1 MKNQLIS
8 VGLLSLVLAGC
19 NMTDFRLP
27 TVGESNSDSTATATT
42 TSTKTA
48 SASQSNIV
56 SNPLI
61 EEMCATAKK
70 NEARANE
77 LYRGRDV
84 SAQGKFGVTKVS
96 GKYYPYVDF
105 RTQNFSVTLD
115 MNDKTEP
122 WKQYD
127 EGQIVS
133 SGNVKVSKVSV
144 KSWGGSNGFDHCLI
158 GQKN

>member
-27 TVGESNSDSTATATT
+27 MVGENNSNSTAT
-42 TSTKTA
+42 TK

-77 LYRGRDV
+77 LYRGREV
-84 SAQGKFGVTKVS
+84 SAKGGFRLNKYTKT
-96 GKYYPYVDF
+96 PHIDF
-105 RTQNFSVTLD
+105 HTQNFSVHMN

-127 EGQIVS
+127 DGQIVS
-133 SGNVKVSKVSV
+133 SGTIKVSEVSV
-144 KSWGGSNGFDHCLI
+144 EHVGGLSGYDICYIHN
-158 GQKN
+158 

>member
-19 NMTDFRLP
+19 NLTDFRLP
-27 TVGESNSDSTATATT
+27 TVGESNSNSTAT
-42 TSTKTA
+42 TK

-56 SNPLI
+56 SNPLV

-77 LYRGRDV
+77 LYRGRVV
-84 SAQGKFGVTKVS
+84 SAKGKFRVFEDS
-96 GKYYPYVDF
+96 GKYYTSINF
-105 RTQNFSVTLD
+105 NTQNFRVHMSI
-115 MNDKTEP
+115 NDKTEP

-127 EGQIVS
+127 DGQIVS
-133 SGNVKVSKVSV
+133 SGSVKVSKVSV
-144 KSWGGSNGFDHCLI
+144 EHSGGLSGYDTCYIFN
-158 GQKN
+158 

>member
-27 TVGESNSDSTATATT
+27 TIGEDNSNNTATA
-42 TSTKTA
+42 K
-48 SASQSNIV
+48 SASSSNADVV

-77 LYRGRDV
+77 LYRGREV
-84 SAQGKFGVTKVS
+84 SAQGRFRLNKYTKT
-96 GKYYPYVDF
+96 PHIDF
-105 RTQNFSVTLD
+105 NTQNFSVHMA

-127 EGQIVS
+127 DGQIVS
-133 SGNVKVSKVSV
+133 SGNVKVSEVSV
-144 KSWGGSNGFDHCLI
+144 EHVGGLSGYDICYIHN
-158 GQKN
+158 

>member
-1 MKNQLIS
+1 MKKTLIS

-19 NMTDFRLP
+19 NLTDFRLP
-27 TVGESNSDSTATATT
+27 TVGEDNSNSTAT
-42 TSTKTA
+42 TKTA
-48 SASQSNIV
+48 SSSQSNLV

-77 LYRGRDV
+77 LYRGREV
-84 SAQGKFGVTKVS
+84 SAQGKFGMIKVS

-105 RTQNFSVTLD
+105 KTQNFDVTLD
-115 MNDKTEP
+115 MNKKTEP

-127 EGQIVS
+127 DGQIVS
-133 SGNVKVSKVSV
+133 SGTIKVSKVSV
-144 KSWGGSNGFDHCLI
+144 ESWGGLNGFDHCSI
-158 GQKN
+158 SN

>member
-27 TVGESNSDSTATATT
+27 TVGEDNSNSTAT
-42 TSTKTA
+42 TKTA
-48 SASQSNIV
+48 SSSQSNIV

-70 NEARANE
+70 NEVRANE
-77 LYRGRDV
+77 LYRGREV
-84 SAQGKFGVTKVS
+84 SAQGEFGMIKVS

-105 RTQNFSVTLD
+105 KTQNFNVTLY
-115 MNDKTEP
+115 MNEKTEP

-127 EGQIVS
+127 DGQIVS

-144 KSWGGSNGFDHCLI
+144 NSWGGLNGVDHCSI
-158 GQKN
+158 SN

>member
-27 TVGESNSDSTATATT
+27 TVGEDNSNSTAT
-42 TSTKTA
+42 TKTA
-48 SASQSNIV
+48 SSSQSNIV

-61 EEMCATAKK
+61 EEMCAAAKK

-77 LYRGRDV
+77 LYRGREV
-84 SAQGKFGVTKVS
+84 SAQGKFGVFEIS
-96 GKYYPYVDF
+96 GKYYPHIDFYIKDF
-105 RTQNFSVTLD
+105 RVHMD

-127 EGQIVS
+127 DGQIVS

-144 KSWGGSNGFDHCLI
+144 EYARGLNRYDTCYVSMRWKD
-158 GQKN
+158 

>member
-19 NMTDFRLP
+19 NITDFRLP
-27 TVGESNSDSTATATT
+27 MVGENNSNSTAT
-42 TSTKTA
+42 TK

-77 LYRGRDV
+77 LYRGREV
-84 SAQGKFGVTKVS
+84 SAQGKFGVFEIS
-96 GKYYPYVDF
+96 GKYYPHINFY
-105 RTQNFSVTLD
+105 TQNFRVHMN

-127 EGQIVS
+127 DGQIVS
-133 SGNVKVSKVSV
+133 SGNVKVSEVSV
-144 KSWGGSNGFDHCLI
+144 EYARGLNRYDTCYIH
-158 GQKN
+158 N

>member
-27 TVGESNSDSTATATT
+27 TIGENNSNSTAT
-42 TSTKTA
+42 TK

-70 NEARANE
+70 NEVRANE
-77 LYRGRDV
+77 LYRGREV
-84 SAQGKFGVTKVS
+84 SAQGRFRLNKYTKT
-96 GKYYPYVDF
+96 PHIDF
-105 RTQNFSVTLD
+105 NTQNFSVHMA

-127 EGQIVS
+127 DGQIVS
-133 SGNVKVSKVSV
+133 SGNVKVSEVSV
-144 KSWGGSNGFDHCLI
+144 EHVGGLSGYDICYIHN
-158 GQKN
+158 

>member
-27 TVGESNSDSTATATT
+27 TVGEDNSNSTAT
-42 TSTKTA
+42 TKTA
-48 SASQSNIV
+48 SSSQSNIV

-70 NEARANE
+70 NEVRANE
-77 LYRGRDV
+77 LYRGRVV
-84 SAQGKFGVTKVS
+84 SAKGGFRLNKYTKT
-96 GKYYPYVDF
+96 PHIDF
-105 RTQNFSVTLD
+105 NTQNFSVHMD

-127 EGQIVS
+127 DGQIVS
-133 SGNVKVSKVSV
+133 SGSVKVSEVSV
-144 KSWGGSNGFDHCLI
+144 EHVGGLSGYDICYIHN
-158 GQKN
+158 

>member
-27 TVGESNSDSTATATT
+27 TIGESNSDSTATTATT
-42 TSTKTA
+42 TTKTA
-48 SASQSNIV
+48 SDSQSNIV

-70 NEARANE
+70 NKARAND
-77 LYRGRDV
+77 LYRGKV
-84 SAQGKFGVTKVS
+84 VTGVGKFELLDSDSPKINFVTK
-96 GKYYPYVDF
+96 DF
-105 RTQNFSVTLD
+105 EVNMD
-115 MNDKTEP
+115 INKKTEP

-127 EGQIVS
+127 EGQNNVS
-133 SGNVKVSKVSV
+133 SGNIKVRHVSTRPPMFSD
-144 KSWGGSNGFDHCLI
+144 KSYCFIQGE
-158 GQKN
+158 Q

>member
-19 NMTDFRLP
+19 NLTDFRLP
-27 TVGESNSDSTATATT
+27 TVGEDNSNRTAT
-42 TSTKTA
+42 TKTA
-48 SASQSNIV
+48 SSSQSNLV

-77 LYRGRDV
+77 LYRGREV
-84 SAQGKFGVTKVS
+84 SAQGKFAMYEIS
-96 GKYYPYVDF
+96 GEYYPYIHIY
-105 RTQNFSVTLD
+105 TQNFNVAMD

-127 EGQIVS
+127 KGQVVS
-133 SGNVKVSKVSV
+133 SGTIKVSKVSV
-144 KSWGGSNGFDHCLI
+144 SHMGGLSGYDICHI
-158 GQKN
+158 YK

>member
-27 TVGESNSDSTATATT
+27 TVGEDNSNTTAT
-42 TSTKTA
+42 TKTA
-48 SASQSNIV
+48 SSSQSNIV

-77 LYRGRDV
+77 LYRGREV
-84 SAQGKFGVTKVS
+84 SAQGKFGMTEVS
-96 GKYYPYVDF
+96 GKYYPHINFY
-105 RTQNFSVTLD
+105 TQNFSVHMD

-127 EGQIVS
+127 KYQIVS
-133 SGNVKVSKVSV
+133 SGTIKVSEVSV
-144 KSWGGSNGFDHCLI
+144 EHVGGLSGYDICYIN
-158 GQKN
+158 N